1 MKIPTGLWVTIRR
14 GVRVCRSRT
23 MSLLLL
29 LILSSGP
36 FAQGKGTDQLK
47 QTAWMGIWQSDGYG
61 LLIEVEGDHLQT
73 YQVTTLS

>member
-1 MKIPTGLWVTIRR
+1 
-14 GVRVCRSRT
+14 

-29 LILSSGP
+29 LILSNGP

-73 YQVTTLS
+73 YQVTTLT